1 MDTNNFNLGELYDCI
16 GKEFIVYQHELVQ
29 KLNDFN
35 HTSDIPEELKK
46 GNVY

>member
-16 GKEFIVYQHELVQ
+16 GKVFIVYQHELVQ
-29 KLNDFN
+29 KINDFN